1 MQGLVLALVLLVG
14 PLVVMTVGGLL
25 FARKTRG
32 LVKPGHACKQ
42 CGYDLRS
49 LGGATRCPECG
60 SADGPALVGSAR
72 GIDVIDVCLLT
83 IVLCALVN
91 WAAWGLDR
99 DWWWVTLL
107 AGPLWVLPGMITF
120 AAVAAVRVSEKAV
133 PRVVVW
139 VWGVAS
145 GVGCAV
151 MPVIADFVLAQL
163 GEGGAVLVAPLV
175 VHYVS
180 VPFGLVGLAVARQYV
195 RHGHA

>member
-14 PLVVMTVGGLL
+14 PLAVMTVGGLL
-25 FARKTRG
+25 FARKTRD

-49 LGGATRCPECG
+49 LGAAARCPECG

-72 GIDVIDVCLLT
+72 GMDVFEVCLLT
-83 IVLCALVN
+83 IVLCGLAN
-91 WAAWGLDR
+91 WASWGLDR
-99 DWWWVTLL
+99 EWWWVTLL
-107 AGPLWVLPGMITF
+107 VAPLWVLPGMITF
-120 AAVAAVRVSEKAV
+120 AAVASIRVKERAV

-145 GVGCAV
+145 GVGCAL
-151 MPVIADFVLAQL
+151 MPVIAEFVLARI
-163 GEGGAVLVAPLV
+163 GEGGAFLVAPLV

-195 RHGHA
+195 RHADA